1 MRLEV
6 ELNATYGAF
15 ELAASGAFA
24 LEGITALFGPSGA
37 GKSSVLLAIA
47 GFRPGLGRITVDG
60 TVWQDGHRM
69 VPPHKRPVGM
79 VFQSGRLFTH
89 LTVAGNLGYAE
100 RRAPPGDG
108 RISRDLVI
116 EALGIGRL
124 LAQRAGTLSGGEIQR
139 VAIARALMTR
149 PRLLLMDEPLGAL
162 DRRAKAD
169 LLSLIATLP
178 DSFDLP
184 VIFVSHQLE
193 EITQIASRMIAMRNG
208 RIVGD
213 GPLETIIE
221 TLDPETTGRFEAGAL
236 ITGTA
241 SDYQAEFAMQS
252 VDLGPTQIWIPTRT
266 PLAPGQRIRLRL
278 RARDVSVALG
288 PVKGLSIRN
297 QIPATVQSIEPEA
310 GSFAEVVLSCAG
322 QSFRARSTRM
332 SIAELGL
339 SPGMQVT
346 ALIKS
351 VAFDRRLG

>member
-1 MRLEV
+1 MRLEF
-6 ELNATYGAF
+6 ELSATYGNF
-15 ELAASGAFA
+15 ELAAAGGFD

-47 GFRPGLGRITVDG
+47 GFRPGLGRIAVDG
-60 TVWQDGHRM
+60 IPWQDGRQ
-69 VPPHKRPVGM
+69 VTPAHKRPVGM

-89 LTVAGNLGYAE
+89 LTVAGNLSYAE
-100 RRAPPGDG
+100 RRVSPGDG
-108 RISRDLVI
+108 RINRDLVI

-124 LAQRAGTLSGGEIQR
+124 LLQRAGTLSGGEIQR

-193 EITQIASRMIAMRNG
+193 EISQIATRMIAMRAG

-213 GPLETIIE
+213 GPIETMIE

-236 ITGTA
+236 ITGLA
-241 SDYQAEFAMQS
+241 SDYDAEFAMQS
-252 VDLGPTQIWIPTRT
+252 VEVGPARIWIPTRT
-266 PLAPGQRIRLRL
+266 PLEHGQKIRIRL
-278 RARDVSVALG
+278 RARDVSIALA
-288 PVKGLSIRN
+288 PISGLSIRN
-297 QIPATVQSIEPEA
+297 QIPATVHSIKPEA
-310 GSFAEVVLSCAG
+310 GSFAEVLLSCAG

-339 SPGMQVT
+339 TPGMQVT